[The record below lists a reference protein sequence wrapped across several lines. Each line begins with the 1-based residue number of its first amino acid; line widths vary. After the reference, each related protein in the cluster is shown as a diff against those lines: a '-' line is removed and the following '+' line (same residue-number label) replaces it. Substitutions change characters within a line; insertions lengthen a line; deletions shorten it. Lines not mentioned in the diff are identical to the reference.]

1 MKTAKF
7 YSALNIQI
15 EEIQQSKL
23 DVGLVKVAV
32 EWAGICGSDMHEF
45 LAGPFFAKP
54 KVTLGHEFSGT
65 VVEVG
70 AGVTKVSVGDR
81 VVVEPFYSCE
91 DCDACT
97 EGLYNLCKKIECYGI
112 SNDGGFAEFVTVRET
127 KIFKIPEELSFEVAS
142 LVEPTAV
149 ALHAVRKSQLK
160 SGDSCA
166 IFGAGPIGLL
176 LVQVAKVVG
185 AKEIIVVELSE
196 ERRKKAIEMGATY
209 VINPENEKPVKAIN
223 RIVRGGVHV
232 AFEAAGAESSFIS
245 ALASLKHAGELMIV
259 SLWEKSVS
267 FTPNMLVIGEKK
279 INSSLG
285 YRHNFQE
292 VIELLASGKINGNKL
307 ITKKIYI
314 EDIVKKGF
322 EKLKNDKSQC
332 KILVTP
338 IENNLEA

>member
-1 MKTAKF
+1 MKAAKF

-15 EEIQQSKL
+15 EEVQQSKI
-23 DVGLVKVAV
+23 DDGIVKIAV

-45 LAGPFFAKP
+45 LAGPFFAKS

-65 VVEVG
+65 VVEIG

-81 VVVEPFYSCE
+81 VVVEPFYSCG

-97 EGLYNLCKKIECYGI
+97 EGLYNLCKKVECYGF
-112 SNDGGFAEFVTVRET
+112 SDDGGFAEFVTVRESR
-127 KIFKIPEELSFEVAS
+127 IYKIPDELGFEVAA

-166 IFGAGPIGLL
+166 IYGAGPIGLL
-176 LVQVAKVVG
+176 LVQVAKVIG

-196 ERRKKAIEMGATY
+196 ERRKKALEIGATH
-209 VINPENEKPVKAIN
+209 VINPENEKPVKEIN
-223 RIVRGGVHV
+223 KIVRGGVHV
-232 AFEAAGAESSFIS
+232 AFDAAGAESSFIA
-245 ALASLKHAGELMIV
+245 ALASLRHTGELMIV
-259 SLWEKSVS
+259 SLWEKNVS
-267 FTPNMLVIGEKK
+267 FSPNMLVIGERK

-292 VIELLASGKINGNKL
+292 VIHLLASGKIDGSKL
-307 ITKKIYI
+307 ITNKIYI
-314 EDIVKKGF
+314 DDIVKKGF
-322 EKLKNDKSQC
+322 EKLKNDKTQC

-338 IENNLEA
+338 KESNI